1 MNGAVAFPEMRSR
14 ILSASLF
21 ALLGT
26 AACESAFTSSAPD
39 AAAPD
44 AVTPL
49 DVTTLDVPP
58 PPPDLV
64 DGSASGDVVDAPLP
78 PPMDAVSASDVVDA
92 PAPSDQPDV
101 TDVPVAQDVPPP
113 FDPAADLAALTAG
126 VRTINLGSSLASAV
140 VVHGERAFPV
150 VYDANG
156 ATFIAAA
163 RAGLGRVLEY
173 GHEGLAN
180 DPANTTDDRGVL
192 LLNVARWMSDGR
204 SGAVVGLQGTRSP
217 LRDHLVAAGYTVR
230 AATPATLDGLQV
242 FITDAAQTRSA
253 DEVARIQA
261 WVRAGGGLIV
271 TGHAWYWGYSNS
283 DPYQNFSGNQLLND
297 LGLTV
302 TTDNDPTNNTA
313 VPVRPPTD
321 LEHAARALARVRDH
335 TRRTSLLDMAQQVRA
350 SNTVRRAVR
359 VMPVD
364 SPYLTEVRALRAM
377 LPDVI
382 PTNAA
387 QVRPATMPIPALT
400 VVIDMKLAR
409 ELPVAELRAHPAASD
424 FPGAVTGATGT
435 FTRSVLASY
444 AGRTNRLGGS
454 NERPV
459 WRSLGLYAPPGA
471 QVTVQVPPALA
482 MDGRCDVMVGAHW
495 DDNTGTDA
503 WSRVPVITRFFP
515 LRAARTVV
523 GNAFGGLLYV
533 RVPAGVAVGPTD
545 ITVTGAAESP
555 RFVRGATTADDW
567 RAQLARTGAPWAE
580 LETSKLI
587 LTVPTADARAV
598 SDPEALMSFWD
609 NVMDADADLAA
620 IDRARPRAERIV
632 FDRQIVAG
640 YMHAGYPIEAFTPQ
654 ARESLDLATLR
665 RDGNWGFFHEIGH
678 NHQFTDW
685 SWSGTGEA
693 TVNLWS
699 VYVMEHVVGLA
710 PRSGHPAVTPTER
723 ANRVQTYVRDGRNF
737 ARDWSVWVGL
747 ETFLQLQQGFGWA
760 PLIDLNREYLALTE
774 NARPA
779 NEAERIQR
787 WIVRSSLRVNRDLV
801 PFYTAWGFPIT
812 QATRDAT
819 AALPAWAENPM
830 R

>member
-1 MNGAVAFPEMRSR
+1 MRPR
-14 ILSASLF
+14 ILAASLF

-26 AACESAFTSSAPD
+26 AACESVVPSAAPD
-39 AAAPD
+39 AASPD
-44 AVTPL
+44 VVPPL
-49 DVTTLDVPP
+49 DVTAADAPTPP
-58 PPPDLV
+58 LGLV
-64 DGSASGDVVDAPLP
+64 DAMVPGDVVDAPMPAPL
-78 PPMDAVSASDVVDA
+78 DAVAAPDVVDA
-92 PAPSDQPDV
+92 PAPPDHPDV
-101 TDVPVAQDVPPP
+101 ADVPVAQDVPPP

-126 VRTINLGSSLASAV
+126 VRTINLGTALASAL
-140 VVHGERAFPV
+140 VVHGARAFPV

-163 RAGLGRVLEY
+163 RAGLGRVVAY

-180 DPANTTDDRGVL
+180 EPANTTDDRGAL

-204 SGAVVGLQGTRSP
+204 SGAVVGLQGTRNP

-230 AATPATLDGLQV
+230 AATPASLDGLQV
-242 FITDAAQTRSA
+242 FITDAAQARSA
-253 DEVARIQA
+253 DEVARIHA

-283 DPYQNFSGNQLLND
+283 DPYRNFSGNQLLND

-302 TTDNDPTNNTA
+302 TTDADPTNNTP
-313 VPVRPPTD
+313 VPVRAPTD

-335 TRRTSLLDMAQQVRA
+335 TRGSSLLDMAQQVRA

-364 SPYLTEVRALRAM
+364 SAYLTEVRALRAM
-377 LPDVI
+377 LPDVT
-382 PTNAA
+382 PTSAA
-387 QVRPATMPIPALT
+387 PVRPATMPIPALT

-409 ELPVAELRAHPAASD
+409 ELPVEELRAHPASVN
-424 FPGAVTGATGT
+424 FPGAVTGETGT
-435 FTRSVLASY
+435 FTRSVLSAY

-471 QVTVQVPPALA
+471 QVTVRVPSALA
-482 MDGRCDVMVGAHW
+482 TDGRCDVMVGAHW

-503 WSRVPVITRFFP
+503 WARVPVITRFFP
-515 LRAARTVV
+515 LRAESTVV
-523 GNAFGGLLYV
+523 GNAFGGLIYV
-533 RVPAGVAVGPTD
+533 RVPAGVSVGPTN
-545 ITVTGAAESP
+545 ISVTGAVESP
-555 RFVRGATTADDW
+555 RYVRGVTTADDW

-580 LETSKLI
+580 LETGKLI
-587 LTVPTADARAV
+587 LTVPTVDARSV
-598 SDPEALMSFWD
+598 GDPDALMSFWD

-620 IDRARPRAERIV
+620 LDRTRPRAERIV

-665 RDGNWGFFHEIGH
+665 REGNWGFFHEIGH

-699 VYVMEHVVGLA
+699 VYAMERVVGLS
-710 PRSGHPAVTPTER
+710 PRTGHPAVTPTER
-723 ANRVQTYVRDGRNF
+723 AARVQTYVRDGRNF

-747 ETFLQLQQGFGWA
+747 ETFLQLQEAFGWS
-760 PLIDLNREYLALTE
+760 LLTDLNREYLALAE

>member
-1 MNGAVAFPEMRSR
+1 MRHW
-14 ILSASLF
+14 IFSASLF

-26 AACESAFTSSAPD
+26 AACESAMTSTAPD
-39 AAAPD
+39 AATTD
-44 AVTPL
+44 VVQPL
-49 DVTTLDVPP
+49 DVTAADAPT

-64 DGSASGDVVDAPLP
+64 DVTAPRDIVDAPMPAPMDVASAPEVVDAL
-78 PPMDAVSASDVVDA
+78 A
-92 PAPSDQPDV
+92 PTDHPDV
-101 TDVPVAQDVPPP
+101 ADVLVAQDVPPT
-113 FDPAADLAALTAG
+113 FDPAADLAELTAG
-126 VRTINLGSSLASAV
+126 VRTINLGSSLASAL

-163 RAGLGRVLEY
+163 RAGLGRVVEY

-192 LLNVARWMSDGR
+192 VRNVVRWMSDGR
-204 SGAVVGLQGTRSP
+204 SGAVVGMQGTRTA
-217 LRDHLVAAGYTVR
+217 LRDHLAAAGYTVR

-283 DPYQNFSGNQLLND
+283 DPYRNFSGNQLLND

-313 VPVRPPTD
+313 VPVRAPTD

-335 TRRTSLLDMAQQVRA
+335 TRGMSRLDMAQQVRA

-387 QVRPATMPIPALT
+387 PVRPATMPIPALT

-409 ELPVAELRAHPAASD
+409 ELPVTELRAHPAATD
-424 FPGAVTGATGT
+424 FPGAVTGAAGT

-444 AGRTNRLGGS
+444 AGRTHRLGGS

-471 QVTVQVPPALA
+471 QVTVRVPTALA
-482 MDGRCDVMVGAHW
+482 SDGRCDVMVGAHW

-503 WSRVPVITRFFP
+503 WARVPVITRFFP
-515 LRAARTVV
+515 LRAESTVV
-523 GNAFGGLLYV
+523 ANAFGGLLYV
-533 RVPAGVAVGPTD
+533 RVPAGVSVGPAD
-545 ITVTGAAESP
+545 MTVTGAVEAP
-555 RFVRGATTADDW
+555 RYVRGVTTADDW

-580 LETSKLI
+580 LETGKLV
-587 LTVPTADARAV
+587 LTVPTSDARAV
-598 SDPEALMSFWD
+598 SDPDALMSFWD

-654 ARESLDLATLR
+654 ARESLDLVTLR
-665 RDGNWGFFHEIGH
+665 RSGNWGFFHEIGH

-699 VYVMEHVVGLA
+699 VYAMERVVGLS
-710 PRSGHPAVTPTER
+710 PRTGHPAVTPTER
-723 ANRVQTYVRDGRNF
+723 AARVQAYVRDGRNF
-737 ARDWSVWVGL
+737 ARDWSVWLGL
-747 ETFLQLQQGFGWA
+747 ETFLQLQEGFGWT
-760 PLIDLNREYLALTE
+760 LLTELNREYIALPE
-774 NARPA
+774 NQRPA
-779 NEAERIQR
+779 NEGERIQR
-787 WIVRSSLRVNRDLV
+787 WIVRSSQRANRDLV

>member
-1 MNGAVAFPEMRSR
+1 MRPR
-14 ILSASLF
+14 ILAASLF

-26 AACESAFTSSAPD
+26 AACERAVTSTTPD
-39 AAAPD
+39 AEAPD
-44 AVTPL
+44 AVTLP
-49 DVTTLDVPP
+49 DARTPDAPP

-64 DGSASGDVVDAPLP
+64 DAAVSSDLVDAPSP
-78 PPMDAVSASDVVDA
+78 PPMDVVSETDAVSAPDV
-92 PAPSDQPDV
+92 PAPTDHPDV

-113 FDPAADLAALTAG
+113 FNPAADHAALTAG
-126 VRTINLGSSLASAV
+126 VRTINLGSSLASAL

-163 RAGLGRVLEY
+163 RAGLGRVVEY

-180 DPANTTDDRGVL
+180 DPANSTDDRGVL

-204 SGAVVGLQGTRSP
+204 SGAVVGVQGTRNA
-217 LRDHLVAAGYTVR
+217 LRDHLVGAGYTVR
-230 AATPATLDGLQV
+230 AATPATLDGLTV

-253 DEVARIQA
+253 EEVARIQS

-283 DPYQNFSGNQLLND
+283 DPYRNFSGNQLLND

-302 TTDNDPTNNTA
+302 TTDADPTNNTP
-313 VPVRPPTD
+313 VPVRAPTD

-335 TRRTSLLDMAQQVRA
+335 TRATSLLDMTQQVRA

-364 SPYLTEVRALRAM
+364 SAYLTEVRALRGM
-377 LPDVI
+377 LPDVT
-382 PTNAA
+382 PTSTAP
-387 QVRPATMPIPALT
+387 VRPATMPIPALT

-409 ELPVAELRAHPAASD
+409 ELPVEELRAHPAATN
-424 FPGAVTGATGT
+424 FPGAVTGETGT
-435 FTRSVLASY
+435 FTRTVLSTY

-482 MDGRCDVMVGAHW
+482 TDGRCDVMVGAHW

-523 GNAFGGLLYV
+523 GNAFGGLIYV
-533 RVPAGVAVGPTD
+533 RVPAGVTLGPTD
-545 ITVTGAAESP
+545 ITVTGAVESP
-555 RFVRGATTADDW
+555 RFVRGTTSADDW

-580 LETSKLI
+580 LETGKLI
-587 LTVPTADARAV
+587 LTVPTVDARAV

-654 ARESLDLATLR
+654 ARESLDLTTLR
-665 RDGNWGFFHEIGH
+665 REGNWGFFHEIGH
-678 NHQFTDW
+678 NHQFADW

-699 VYVMEHVVGLA
+699 VYAMERVVGLS
-710 PRSGHPAVTPTER
+710 PRTGHPAVTPTER
-723 ANRVQTYVRDGRNF
+723 TNRVQTYVRDGRNF

-747 ETFLQLQQGFGWA
+747 ETFLQLQAGFGWA
-760 PLIDLNREYLALTE
+760 PLIDLNREYLALAE
-774 NARPA
+774 NARPT
-779 NEAERIQR
+779 NESERIQR

-801 PFYTAWGFPIT
+801 PFYAAWGFPIT